1 MNVLLDTNVVLDL
14 LLAREPFVHEATSIF
29 ALGEDGR
36 FKLLLSTDAI
46 STIAYVIE
54 RNCDA
59 ATARTAIQNLVGR
72 VHLASLDEATVLR
85 ALALGFDDTE
95 DALVAAVAERERAD
109 VIVTRN
115 RKDFDKSPVVT
126 MTPREFLSFWCSL
139 NGDAVQEND
148 ASAELGGGLA
158 GEDENETLAEG

>member
-14 LLAREPFVHEATSIF
+14 LLAREPFVHEATAIF
-29 ALGEDGR
+29 ALGEVGR

-54 RNCDA
+54 RNRDA
-59 ATARTAIQNLVGR
+59 ATARLAIQSLVGR
-72 VHLASLDEATVLR
+72 VHLASLDEETVLR

-115 RKDFDKSPVVT
+115 QKDFEKSPVIT
-126 MTPREFLSFWCSL
+126 MAPREFLSFWCSL
-139 NGDAVQEND
+139 DEGTVDDDAL
-148 ASAELGGGLA
+148 ASE
-158 GEDENETLAEG
+158 EDR